1 MLEGWTGRQEELMY
15 RLMHCRTTKLWR
27 EKRFRVKTLKRKE
40 RKETDGTV
48 KRKRKYSVLIMDHIF
63 RKSKLCKT
71 FLFQTF
77 GTNTTCRLVYRIK
90 DRNKKK
96 RTKISVRRRRPLFIN
111 QKSCSS
117 SGGHQMSQENHNK

>member
-1 MLEGWTGRQEELMY
+1 MEGWTGRQEELMY
-15 RLMHCRTTKLWR
+15 RLMHCRTTTLWR

-40 RKETDGTV
+40 KKRKETDGTV
-48 KRKRKYSVLIMDHIF
+48 ERKRKYSVLIVDHIF

-77 GTNTTCRLVYRIK
+77 GTNTKCRLVYRRR

-96 RTKISVRRRRPLFIN
+96 RTNLQTNTNLCKMTTVEL
-111 QKSCSS
+111 
-117 SGGHQMSQENHNK
+117 